1 MSENL
6 FLSPNTAPEGCPFCG
21 APYDI
26 LLSDLRPS
34 RFQCKNKD
42 CPSHREELPLDKV
55 EAYVRKNKNIIP
67 LLAEMYEAKK
77 KLSQKQ
83 MTINQ
88 KREEL
93 RIDKETSKH
102 LQKSHR
108 EICELQT
115 RLKLY
120 RVFDKAK
127 MKNAPFVFED
137 PETGDLTT
145 VSSINTKR
153 RAIARIGFLW
163 YGSKIRVNSFSAR
176 IRNLRAQIKNLKSE
190 IAGLQGKIENLET
203 GKNKK
208 VGVRIEAAL
217 KKILGAEGL

>member
-26 LLSDLRPS
+26 VISDIRPS
-34 RFQCKNKD
+34 FFRCKNKA
-42 CPSHREELPLDKV
+42 CPSHQEELPLSKV
-55 EAYVRKNKNIIP
+55 GSLVRKNKEIIP
-67 LLAEMYEAKK
+67 ILVEIYGTKK

-93 RIDKETSKH
+93 RTNKEISKH

-153 RAIARIGFLW
+153 RAVARVGYLH
-163 YGSKIRVNSFSAR
+163 YGSKIAVNKFSSR
-176 IRNLRAQIKNLKSE
+176 IKDLRTQIKKLKSE
-190 IAGLQGKIENLET
+190 IAGLQGKIEHLESE
-203 GKNKK
+203 KNKK
-208 VGVRIEAAL
+208 VGVRIEAVL